1 MKRVIYIHNDKEQ
14 TQLVGGKLE
23 DMLGVYEPR
32 QAISPILNSSIP
44 SSNSEL
50 INNEMAIMNKKDA
63 GMSPLP
69 FGAFSVI
76 IHSDGHNPSHIHV
89 ISKQE
94 GFELKYSIA
103 DGHLMSVVKD
113 GGKKSKPS
121 NFSDT
126 TKRVAKWLQLP
137 STFKPGDTNQTI
149 CQLFWN
155 VYHS

>member
-1 MKRVIYIHNDKEQ
+1 MKKVIHIRNNEELA
-14 TQLVGGKLE
+14 QLVKGKLE
-23 DMLGVYEPR
+23 EMLGVYEPQ
-32 QAISPILNSSIP
+32 QAISPILNSNI
-44 SSNSEL
+44 SSCDSGL
-50 INNEMAIMNKKDA
+50 INEMATMNKKDV

-76 IHSDGHNPSHIHV
+76 IHSDDHNPPHIHV

-94 GFELKYSIA
+94 GFELKYSIS
-103 DGHLMSVVKD
+103 DGRLIGIVRE
-113 GGKKSKPS
+113 GGKKSKAS
-121 NFSDT
+121 NYSDT